1 MKKLKYILLAIT
13 TVCFISVQ
21 SVLAFAASSD
31 WTDKPEFN
39 NYRIGQRLILKVRD
53 AFLNSTEQEIFQ
65 FKYEGKQYENIN
77 GRNPVLVSNKEA
89 MSKKQILIE
98 AMKKHNELEAH
109 IAEIEGRNPLLKD
122 LNSIKEENYIIA
134 VSNSEIASFDENEIL
149 KIKGKGTIYI
159 TIQEKE
165 TNKVYI
171 FFMETAEGVKRIAG
185 MNRVDTALKIAETTF
200 KGKVRNVVLTTG
212 ENYPDALAG
221 SVLAYKLEAPIL
233 LIGSSNVDT
242 EKVLFYIKEKME
254 SSGNVYILGGKG
266 VVSEEI
272 EQKVKDTGI
281 KNVKRLSGATRYE
294 TAAQIVANLGV
305 QEGTPVV
312 IACGENFADALSV
325 SITAAVN
332 QYPILLAEKN
342 GISDTVKKELSKI
355 KPKKV
360 FIIGLQGAISEEVE
374 NQISKELTINKS
386 NIVRIGGSNRYDT

>member
-1 MKKLKYILLAIT
+1 
-13 TVCFISVQ
+13 
-21 SVLAFAASSD
+21 
-31 WTDKPEFN
+31 
-39 NYRIGQRLILKVRD
+39 
-53 AFLNSTEQEIFQ
+53 
-65 FKYEGKQYENIN
+65 
-77 GRNPVLVSNKEA
+77 
-89 MSKKQILIE
+89 
-98 AMKKHNELEAH
+98 
-109 IAEIEGRNPLLKD
+109 
-122 LNSIKEENYIIA
+122 
-134 VSNSEIASFDENEIL
+134 
-149 KIKGKGTIYI
+149 
-159 TIQEKE
+159 
-165 TNKVYI
+165 
-171 FFMETAEGVKRIAG
+171 

-386 NIVRIGGSNRYDT
+386 NIVRIGGSNRYDTSLEVAKYFNLNGKSVCIASGNNYPDALVGSAYAAKFNAPLILCGNKLTENMKEYMKNRNFVDITIFGGEGAVNKIVEDELKY

>member
-1 MKKLKYILLAIT
+1 MAIT

-305 QEGTPVV
+305 QEGT
-312 IACGENFADALSV
+312 
-325 SITAAVN
+325 
-332 QYPILLAEKN
+332 Q
-342 GISDTVKKELSKI
+342 
-355 KPKKV
+355 
-360 FIIGLQGAISEEVE
+360 
-374 NQISKELTINKS
+374 
-386 NIVRIGGSNRYDT
+386 